1 MGKWCWS
8 ASEYVRRDHGRP
20 SPHIAR
26 AAASLGRGGQL
37 QSVSTNYLKGDDD
50 DDEKEEEKETGAK
63 CDYRN
68 VEHEM
73 IETSERRTSDGCDS
87 FPRSGVDWRV
97 ACISE
102 REEGVSGVCTY
113 YMRDGRTRYTK
124 LGSSRPHVVGL
135 GRTKRTRQH
144 ILCTS
149 KSKRNEGDRCCMR
162 RRLLTAPLL
171 NFVAPL
177 IG

>member
-1 MGKWCWS
+1 MLKSEEDRIECVRVMGKWCWS

-73 IETSERRTSDGCDS
+73 IETSERRVMDVIP
-87 FPRSGVDWRV
+87 FPGVEWIGEWHASV
-97 ACISE
+97 KE
-102 REEGVSGVCTY
+102 RKEFPVFAHT
-113 YMRDGRTRYTK
+113 T
-124 LGSSRPHVVGL
+124 
-135 GRTKRTRQH
+135 
-144 ILCTS
+144 
-149 KSKRNEGDRCCMR
+149 
-162 RRLLTAPLL
+162 
-171 NFVAPL
+171 
-177 IG
+177 